1 MSQLNLAI
9 SSRRDD
15 ATLKAAFE
23 TPGSSPKHESAQRLI
38 NFITS
43 LVTGTELGPSGAAP
57 SIAISIE
64 GQAVSASGTLTVAST
79 GSTNGQT
86 CSIAGVTFTA
96 ETSGAT
102 GNQFNISATPAT
114 QATNMAA
121 AINGSAD
128 LVGIVTASSAL
139 GVVTVL
145 SAVKGVI
152 GNGIAISA
160 GNLSNVTASGALL
173 TAGAADATAKT
184 LSF

>member
-23 TPGSSPKHESAQRLI
+23 TPGTSPKHETARRII
-38 NFITS
+38 NFIESLTS
-43 LVTGTELGPSGAAP
+43 GSELGPVGSAP

-64 GQAVSASGTLTVAST
+64 GQAVAASGTLTVAT
-79 GSTNGQT
+79 GGSAADET
-86 CSIAGVTFTA
+86 CSIAGVTFTGKA
-96 ETSGAT
+96 SGAT
-102 GNQFNISATPAT
+102 GNQFNVSATAAT

-121 AINGSAD
+121 AINASAS
-128 LVGIVTASSAL
+128 LTGIVTASASS
-139 GVVTVL
+139 GVVTIT
-145 SAVKGVI
+145 AAQKGKV

-160 GNLSNVTASGALL
+160 GTLANVTASGALL
-173 TAGAADATAKT
+173 ASGAADATAKT